1 MAVKELIFFDENAS
15 EQFGRSFA
23 SNIKQGDI
31 IALYGDL
38 GAGKT
43 TLARAII
50 RSLLQDEN
58 IEIPSPSFAIVQPY
72 ENKKISILHVDL
84 YRISDENEIDELGLF
99 DDENIIILVEWP
111 QNSSH
116 IEAIANWQIY
126 LEIEPSNQARNVK
139 IIGDVKR
146 LNKLID

>member
-1 MAVKELIFFDENAS
+1 MAVKELIFYDENAS
-15 EQFGRSFA
+15 EQFGKNFA
-23 SNIKQGDI
+23 STIKQGDI

-50 RSLLQDEN
+50 RTLMQDKK

-84 YRISDENEIDELGLF
+84 YRINDENEIDELGLF
-99 DDENIIILVEWP
+99 DDKNAIILVEWP

-126 LEIEPSNQARNVK
+126 IEIEPTSQARNIR
-139 IIGDVKR
+139 IIGETKR